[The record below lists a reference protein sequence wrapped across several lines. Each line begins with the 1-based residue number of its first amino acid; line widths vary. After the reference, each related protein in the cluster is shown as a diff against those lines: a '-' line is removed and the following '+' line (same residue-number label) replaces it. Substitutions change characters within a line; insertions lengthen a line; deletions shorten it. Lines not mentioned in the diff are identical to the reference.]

1 MISRTNANSFRKNL
15 ELYAERVNTHLKA
28 IIDAQY
34 KSGAPQEL
42 IKAMQYAVLGPGK
55 RIRPVLTYASAEL
68 LSLKAEQVDSIAAA
82 VELVHTYSLIHDDL
96 PAMDDDDLRRGR
108 LTTHREFNEATA
120 ILTGDALQAIAFEV
134 LYSDHFL
141 RKDNAAQ
148 IETIG
153 WLAKVSGPKGMV
165 GGQLL
170 DIEAE
175 KGVTDEEGIANIHN
189 LKTGQLIRAAIMM
202 PSELSQIT
210 KEAKTKLDEFASLI
224 GLVFQIIDDLLETQ
238 QDTAVLGKSSKS
250 DMKKNKATYPSVLG
264 ADKSYD
270 RVHKLYDNSMK
281 ALDFF
286 GKDANTLRCVADY
299 IINRSH

>member
-1 MISRTNANSFRKNL
+1 
-15 ELYAERVNTHLKA
+15 
-28 IIDAQY
+28 
-34 KSGAPQEL
+34 
-42 IKAMQYAVLGPGK
+42 
-55 RIRPVLTYASAEL
+55 
-68 LSLKAEQVDSIAAA
+68 
-82 VELVHTYSLIHDDL
+82 
-96 PAMDDDDLRRGR
+96 
-108 LTTHREFNEATA
+108 
-120 ILTGDALQAIAFEV
+120 
-134 LYSDHFL
+134 
-141 RKDNAAQ
+141 
-148 IETIG
+148 
-153 WLAKVSGPKGMV
+153 
-165 GGQLL
+165 
-170 DIEAE
+170 
-175 KGVTDEEGIANIHN
+175 
-189 LKTGQLIRAAIMM
+189 MM